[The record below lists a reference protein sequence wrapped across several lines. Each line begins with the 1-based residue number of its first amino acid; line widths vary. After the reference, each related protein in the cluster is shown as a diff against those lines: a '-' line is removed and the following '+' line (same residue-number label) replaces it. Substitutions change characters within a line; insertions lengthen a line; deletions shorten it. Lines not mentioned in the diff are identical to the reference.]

1 MPNLNF
7 DPLFDPSLPDD
18 DHKERE
24 APRINDKHESNVFLE
39 KNEESSESRNRMLN
53 AINRLINVAGSL
65 LCVASALFVI
75 YYCVIY
81 MGVFTI

>member
-1 MPNLNF
+1 MPSLNF

-18 DHKERE
+18 DQKERE
-24 APRINDKHESNVFLE
+24 APRINDKHESSVFLE
-39 KNEESSESRNRMLN
+39 KNEENNESRNRMLN
-53 AINRLINVAGSL
+53 TFNRLINVMGSL
-65 LCVASALFVI
+65 LCVGSAVLVL